1 MSQLIYPQ
9 MRQELIDHVKAL
21 SDPDYQKDFWV
32 KKITTP
38 DLKHDEFDYV
48 VHFFY
53 DDTKL
58 AEAPESLIGWILKNQ
73 SEAISIKELTGAI
86 ENILRNYGTNLSD
99 EEYISLHEWDNVII
113 AARKSLA
120 LLELNDQ
127 QTHPQ
132 NGIAL
137 F

>member
-1 MSQLIYPQ
+1 
-9 MRQELIDHVKAL
+9 V
-21 SDPDYQKDFWV
+21 
-32 KKITTP
+32 
-38 DLKHDEFDYV
+38 
-48 VHFFY
+48 
-53 DDTKL
+53 DT
-58 AEAPESLIGWILKNQ
+58 
-73 SEAISIKELTGAI
+73 KELTGAI